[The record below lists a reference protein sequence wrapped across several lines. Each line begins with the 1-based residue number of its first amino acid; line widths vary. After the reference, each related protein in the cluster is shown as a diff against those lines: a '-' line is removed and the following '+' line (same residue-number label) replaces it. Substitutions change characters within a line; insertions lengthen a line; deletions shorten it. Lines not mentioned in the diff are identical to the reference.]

1 MNLIIQTC
9 IPDYRLKI
17 YNYITHKNSS
27 VSIVSGKEYYS
38 PSIKSVCNLDK
49 LVWVDNIFLFNRK
62 LLFQKLT
69 WKNVFRARN
78 VIIEFNLRNIS
89 FYLVVIIRFLLRK
102 NIHLWGHAWS
112 RSGKNSKTEF
122 IRLLF
127 KRIANGYIAYTEEQ
141 KEELQAQL
149 KNKNIYAACNAI
161 YFEDEMKPLSQPL
174 DKIVN
179 FIYVGRLVKEKKPLL
194 LLQAF
199 SNVLD
204 KLPRDSKLLI
214 LGDGPEYDVL
224 KAYIDKHDISNRIVL
239 YGHISDYKIIR
250 ELYSTSIA
258 SVSPGY
264 VGLSITQSLGF
275 GVPMIISKDEPHSP
289 EIEAAILGV
298 NSEFFKTDSINS
310 LSDKIYSFYLHK
322 DEWNQNR
329 NKISKVCREMYS
341 VEKMAE
347 PFLGIFKS

>member
-9 IPDYRLKI
+9 IPDYRVKV
-17 YNYITHKNSS
+17 YNYILENNKT
-27 VSIVSGKEYYS
+27 VSILSGKEYYT
-38 PSIKSVCNLDK
+38 PSIKSVDS
-49 LVWVDNIFLFNRK
+49 VASVSWVNNHFFFKRRFLFQCLPMYK
-62 LLFQKLT
+62 IFKA
-69 WKNVFRARN
+69 KNV
-78 VIIEFNLRNIS
+78 VIEFNLRNIS
-89 FYLVVIIRFLLRK
+89 FYPIVIIRFLLRK
-102 NIHLWGHAWS
+102 KIYLWGHAWS

-127 KRIANGYIAYTEEQ
+127 KRIANGYITYTEEQ

-149 KNKNIYAACNAI
+149 KNKNIYAACNAV

-179 FIYVGRLVKEKKPLL
+179 FIYVGRLVKEKRPLL

-199 SNVLD
+199 YNVLNR
-204 KLPRDSKLLI
+204 LPKESKLLI
-214 LGDGPEYDVL
+214 VGNGPEFDIL
-224 KAYIDKHDISNRIVL
+224 NAFIDKHNIEHRVVL

-289 EIEAAILGV
+289 ELEAAILGE
-298 NSEFFKTDSINS
+298 NSEYFKTESIDN
-310 LSDKIYSFYLHK
+310 LSDKISSFYLYK
-322 DEWNQNR
+322 DKWYSKR
-329 NKISKVCREMYS
+329 NEISEICRNMYS

-347 PFLGIFKS
+347 PFLKIFKD